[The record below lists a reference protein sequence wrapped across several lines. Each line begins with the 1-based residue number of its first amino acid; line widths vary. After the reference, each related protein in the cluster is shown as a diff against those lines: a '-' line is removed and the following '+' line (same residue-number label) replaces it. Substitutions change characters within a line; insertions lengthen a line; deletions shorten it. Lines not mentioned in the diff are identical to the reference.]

1 MKVEDLIMQISL
13 ENGDVCSDT
22 FHFFMT
28 EVIERLYVI
37 NSRVKAEVII
47 NQFDST
53 KIVGDLF
60 AHRNYVLNDI
70 KIRELSPY
78 YALTEYASYAKLS
91 VDEYLSALTY
101 VAYLC
106 SRLSLRHHSRGRSA
120 SAAVYANE
128 VILCTDVMCTYLGTE
143 IEAGKARSVLAK
155 YAADKRHVNTHARR
169 QEVVEYFLEI
179 IYPTNP
185 EITNDKAGEWLK
197 DSFPDLSHRKLA
209 EYVSEAKKNFKK
221 IPLASKA

>member
-1 MKVEDLIMQISL
+1 
-13 ENGDVCSDT
+13 
-22 FHFFMT
+22 
-28 EVIERLYVI
+28 
-37 NSRVKAEVII
+37 
-47 NQFDST
+47 
-53 KIVGDLF
+53 
-60 AHRNYVLNDI
+60 
-70 KIRELSPY
+70 
-78 YALTEYASYAKLS
+78 
-91 VDEYLSALTY
+91 
-101 VAYLC
+101 
-106 SRLSLRHHSRGRSA
+106 
-120 SAAVYANE
+120 
-128 VILCTDVMCTYLGTE
+128 MCTYLGTE